1 MNIPT
6 LKSGGNTRRME
17 RSDRLAP
24 VRERFEVEKIKSLE
38 ISTLFTFFVYF
49 EPFEER
55 KDYSSARDINKLLAN
70 FRYCHSY
77 ISAVTTTCWSNLC
90 FSVPPLVIVRSES
103 LS

>member
-1 MNIPT
+1 MFIFPT
-6 LKSGGNTRRME
+6 LNPSLVGGWGGGRGL
-17 RSDRLAP
+17 DL
-24 VRERFEVEKIKSLE
+24 SLE
-38 ISTLFTFFVYF
+38 VSTLFIFFVYF